1 MRSVSF
7 TPAPF
12 SLRAL
17 ILIGVLAAPMLL
29 WPRMSFAFPPYLSAP
44 LSPAYLVCTNWNL
57 SACHGYTV
65 SGSPP
70 TNSQYSFIGYVHTTQ
85 VDGTSPAYLVCTN
98 WNLSACSGYTVSGS
112 PPTNSQ
118 YWFIGYV
125 YPTIPASKNFTVNP
139 KYFIGSVFYVPPGA
153 GASSI
158 A

>member
-1 MRSVSF
+1 MRSVAV

-12 SLRAL
+12 SVRAL

-44 LSPAYLVCTNWNL
+44 LSPAYLVCTNSSFPGNT
-57 SACHGYTV
+57 CNGYTV
-65 SGSPP
+65 TDSPP
-70 TNSQYSFIGYVHTTQ
+70 PPNYQYS
-85 VDGTSPAYLVCTN
+85 
-98 WNLSACSGYTVSGS
+98 
-112 PPTNSQ
+112 
-118 YWFIGYV
+118 FIGYV

-158 A
+158 AYGAGTVTGTTMS